1 MNKKQL
7 ENPILSNKEN
17 RDEQENLVL
26 HQTTEDII
34 SDFDC
39 NSQHNLNISNIE
51 ENEKGKD
58 VDPKKEILN
67 KENSFSDRFSE
78 KLSSIG
84 RVLKREKTGMLY
96 VLTAH
101 FLWTTNSIYLKFLT
115 QHFKDRF
122 KNKTFLFSRGLMTV
136 IISYFLGIYQEG
148 KIYKLTEFKSNILY
162 ALLIR
167 MNFNFF
173 SMSIWVVSVWY
184 LRISTCQI
192 ISTLSPIIIIFFSI
206 IFLGEKYYTRY
217 AYGII
222 LGILGSSIIVL
233 NENKIPTVEE
243 KESKAYEIF
252 LGVFCNFLSMITGGI
267 EGVCNKI
274 MAKEKTPIT
283 SQMFYVGI
291 SHCVY
296 SFLWMLITNDFD
308 YTALYF
314 IMCMMHAILFF
325 SGFYMF
331 NKGLQIIDLSKTSI
345 IQYSKIVFV
354 FILGAVF
361 LKQKVFFSDIIGST
375 IIVSFMIYHV
385 MNPIK

>member
-1 MNKKQL
+1 MNKKNL

-17 RDEQENLVL
+17 QNEQENLVL
-26 HQTTEDII
+26 HQTAEDVI

-39 NSQHNLNISNIE
+39 ISQHNITISNIE
-51 ENEKGKD
+51 EHENEKD
-58 VDPKKEILN
+58 IDPKKEILA
-67 KENSFSDRFSE
+67 KDNSFSDRFSE

-84 RVLKREKTGMLY
+84 KTLKREKTGMLF
-96 VLTAH
+96 VLAAH

-136 IISYFLGIYQEG
+136 IISYFLGLYQEG
-148 KIYKLTEFKSNILY
+148 KIYKLSELKSNILY

-173 SMSIWVVSVWY
+173 SMSIWVMSVWY

-206 IFLGEKYYTRY
+206 IFLGEKYYSRY

-222 LGILGSSIIVL
+222 IGILGTAIIVL

-252 LGVFCNFLSMITGGI
+252 LGIMCNFLSMISGGI

-283 SQMFYVGI
+283 SQMFYVGC
-291 SHCVY
+291 SHCTY

-308 YTALYF
+308 YTVLYF
-314 IMCMMHAILFF
+314 LMCMMHGILFF

-354 FILGAVF
+354 LILSAIF
-361 LKQKVFFSDIIGST
+361 LKQKVFFSDIVGSA
-375 IIVSFMIYHV
+375 IIVSFMVYHV
-385 MNPIK
+385 LHPVK

>member
-7 ENPILSNKEN
+7 ENPILPHLEN
-17 RDEQENLVL
+17 QNEKENLVL
-26 HQTTEDII
+26 HQTTEDVI

-39 NSQHNLNISNIE
+39 ISQCNSNISYLE
-51 ENEKGKD
+51 EKEKD
-58 VDPKKEILN
+58 LDPKKEILA
-67 KENSFSDRFSE
+67 KENTFSDRVSE

-84 RVLKREKTGMLY
+84 RALKREKTGMFF

-115 QHFKDRF
+115 QHFKERF

-136 IISYFLGIYQEG
+136 LISYFLGLYQEG
-148 KIYKLTEFKSNILY
+148 KIFKLYELKSNILY

-206 IFLGEKYYTRY
+206 IFLGEKYYSRY

-222 LGILGSSIIVL
+222 FGILGTAIIVL
-233 NENKIPTVEE
+233 NENKIPSVEE
-243 KESKAYEIF
+243 KESKTYEIF
-252 LGVFCNFLSMITGGI
+252 LGVLCNFLSMISGGI

-283 SQMFYVGI
+283 SQLFYVGC
-291 SHCVY
+291 SHCAY

-308 YTALYF
+308 STALYF
-314 IMCMMHAILFF
+314 LMCMMHGLLFF
-325 SGFYMF
+325 SVFYMF

-354 FILGAVF
+354 FILSAIF
-361 LKQKVFFSDIIGST
+361 LRQKIFFSDIVGSV

-385 MNPIK
+385 MNPVK

>member
-1 MNKKQL
+1 MKLNHL
-7 ENPILSNKEN
+7 DNPLMINKEN
-17 RDEQENLVL
+17 QNEQENLVL
-26 HQTTEDII
+26 HQTAEDVI

-39 NSQHNLNISNIE
+39 ISQNNLNISNIE
-51 ENEKGKD
+51 EAEKEID
-58 VDPKKEILN
+58 HKKEILSKDN
-67 KENSFSDRFSE
+67 ENSYADRISE

-84 RVLKREKTGMLY
+84 RTLKREKTGMLFC
-96 VLTAH
+96 LFAH

-136 IISYFLGIYQEG
+136 IISYFLGKYQEG
-148 KIYKLTEFKSNILY
+148 KIYRLTELKSNILY

-206 IFLGEKYYTRY
+206 IFLGEKYYPRY
-217 AYGII
+217 TYGVI

-233 NENKIPTVEE
+233 NENKIPSVEE
-243 KESKAYEIF
+243 KDSKAYEIF
-252 LGVFCNFLSMITGGI
+252 LGVFCNFLSMLTGGI

-283 SQMFYVGI
+283 SQMFYVGL
-291 SHCVY
+291 SHCAY

-308 YTALYF
+308 YTMIYF

-354 FILGAVF
+354 FILGALF
-361 LKQKVFFSDIIGST
+361 LSQKVFFSDIIGSA
-375 IIVSFMIYHV
+375 IIVSFMVYHLL
-385 MNPIK
+385 NPVK

>member
-1 MNKKQL
+1 MDKKLL
-7 ENPILSNKEN
+7 ENMLKNEN
-17 RDEQENLVL
+17 QQNEQENLVL
-26 HQTTEDII
+26 HQTTEDVI

-39 NSQHNLNISNIE
+39 ISQNNLNISAIE
-51 ENEKGKD
+51 DKD
-58 VDPKKEILN
+58 FNDKKETEK
-67 KENSFSDRFSE
+67 KESFADKISE
-78 KLSSIG
+78 KLSSVG
-84 RVLKREKTGMLY
+84 RALKMEKTGMMYCLI
-96 VLTAH
+96 AH
-101 FLWTTNSIYLKFLT
+101 FLWTNNSIYLKFLT
-115 QHFKDRF
+115 QHFKERF

-148 KIYKLTEFKSNILY
+148 KIYKLTELKTNILY

-206 IFLGEKYYTRY
+206 IFLGEKYYPRY
-217 AYGII
+217 TYGVIF
-222 LGILGSSIIVL
+222 GILGSSIIVL
-233 NENKIPTVEE
+233 NENKIPSVEE
-243 KESKAYEIF
+243 KDSKAFEIF

-283 SQMFYVGI
+283 SQMFYVGC

-308 YTALYF
+308 YTVTYF
-314 IMCMMHAILFF
+314 FMCMMHAILFF

-331 NKGLQIIDLSKTSI
+331 NKGLQIIDLSKSSI

-354 FILGAVF
+354 FILSVIF
-361 LKQKVFFSDIIGST
+361 LGQKVFFSDIVGSI

-385 MNPIK
+385 MNPVK

>member
-1 MNKKQL
+1 MDKKLL
-7 ENPILSNKEN
+7 ENMLKNEN
-17 RDEQENLVL
+17 QQNEQENLVL
-26 HQTTEDII
+26 HQTTEDVI

-39 NSQHNLNISNIE
+39 ISQNNLNISAIE
-51 ENEKGKD
+51 DKD
-58 VDPKKEILN
+58 FNDKKETE
-67 KENSFSDRFSE
+67 KRESFADKISE

-84 RVLKREKTGMLY
+84 RALKMEKTGMIYCLI
-96 VLTAH
+96 AH
-101 FLWTTNSIYLKFLT
+101 FLWTNNSIYLKFLT
-115 QHFKDRF
+115 QHFKERF

-148 KIYKLTEFKSNILY
+148 KIYKLTELKTNILY

-206 IFLGEKYYTRY
+206 IFLGEKYYPRY
-217 AYGII
+217 TYGVIF
-222 LGILGSSIIVL
+222 GILGSSIIVL
-233 NENKIPTVEE
+233 NENKIPSVEE
-243 KESKAYEIF
+243 KDSKAYEIF

-283 SQMFYVGI
+283 SQMFYVGC

-308 YTALYF
+308 YTVTYF
-314 IMCMMHAILFF
+314 FMCMMHAILFF
-325 SGFYMF
+325 GGFYMF
-331 NKGLQIIDLSKTSI
+331 NKGLQIIDLSKSSI

-354 FILGAVF
+354 FILSVIF
-361 LKQKVFFSDIIGST
+361 LGQTVFFSDIVGSV

-385 MNPIK
+385 MNPVK